1 MKYEYKLEQLFFEPL
16 SGSQIKEATR
26 ILNELGREGWEF
38 VQVNGQTAYFKRELS
53 DKYGDAPDYQTVEEI
68 HEEPTNIEE
77 LEKQSICRALE
88 KAAGNRD
95 GAARY
100 LGISTR
106 TLYRKMKEYNIV

>member
-26 ILNELGREGWEF
+26 ILNGLGRDGWEL
-38 VQVNGQTAYFKRELS
+38 VQVNGQTAYLKRELS
-53 DKYGDAPDYQTVEEI
+53 DKQDFDDDYSTVEEL
-68 HEEPTNIEE
+68 HDESVSIEE
-77 LEKQSICRALE
+77 LEKESICRALE

-95 GAARY
+95 KAASY